1 MEKSSTLKLV
11 LAGLFIAIGL
21 ALPVAF
27 HAMSLSGSI
36 FLPMHIPVL
45 LCGLICGWRYG
56 LVTGIAIPLLSSVLT
71 GMPPVYPVALAMAFE
86 LAAYGTVI
94 GLVSKKLNVFA
105 ALIIAMLSGR
115 AVLGIANV
123 ALLGLSGKS
132 YAWSAFIAGAFVTAL
147 PGIIIQ
153 LILVPVIFAILQ
165 KNKHLERVM

>member
-11 LAGLFIAIGL
+11 LAGLFTAIGL

-45 LCGLICGWRYG
+45 LCGLICGWKYG

-71 GMPPVYPVALAMAFE
+71 GMPPVYPVAIAMAFE
-86 LAAYGTVI
+86 LATYGAVI
-94 GLVSKKLNVFA
+94 GLLSRKMNTIL

-147 PGIIIQ
+147 PGIIMQ

>member
-11 LAGLFIAIGL
+11 LAGLFTAIGL

-45 LCGLICGWRYG
+45 LCGLVCGWKYG

-71 GMPPVYPVALAMAFE
+71 GMPPVYPVAIAMAFE
-86 LAAYGTVI
+86 LATYGAVI
-94 GLVSKKLNVFA
+94 GLLSRKMNTIL

-147 PGIIIQ
+147 PGIIMQ